1 MKHILCIAT
10 ALAAIFLLDS
20 CATVPMTGRQQA
32 RLSSEKRLAA
42 MAESEYRNFISQQ
55 TLSQDTAQV
64 LLVRDVSY
72 RIIHAARRYYAKNN
86 IGKQF
91 DHFRWEVNLVESDD
105 VNAFCMPGG
114 KIAVMT
120 GMLAVTEN
128 EDQLATVIGH
138 EVAHALARHA
148 QEKMS
153 HGLLAQ
159 IGHVG
164 VQVATVNSSS
174 DVQQAA
180 SLGYVVGAAFGFML
194 PYSRKLEKEADN
206 IGLRLMIMAGY
217 DPTEAPK
224 LWERMTEKFGDSKTA
239 FFQTHPTNK
248 SRKNELEAQ
257 IPAAIA
263 FAAPYMEKLEQ
274 QPEAA
279 PAPKPVIA
287 AAPLPASEP
296 ARANKAPV
304 STTPSS
310 TASAFQGAGK
320 KATDEPAAGSY
331 IVVQV
336 EAVNS
341 QSLVPDKYEA
351 LKNLGSLDFEP
362 ATLEGTSIKRVLLGQ
377 FADANKARAAL
388 ESVRKQ
394 GFRNAYLVEYLNGV
408 RGKSIL

>member
-1 MKHILCIAT
+1 MKHLLCIAT

-20 CATVPMTGRQQA
+20 CATVPMTGRTQA
-32 RLSSEKRLAA
+32 RLSSEKRLAS
-42 MAESEYRNFISQQ
+42 MAESEYRYFISQQ
-55 TLSQDTAQV
+55 TLSQDAAQV
-64 LLVRDVSY
+64 RMVQDVSY

-91 DHFRWEVNLVESDD
+91 DHFRWEVNVVESED

-164 VQVATVNSSS
+164 VQVATVNSSA

-180 SLGYVVGAAFGFML
+180 NLGYVVGAAFGFLL

-224 LWERMTEKFGDSKTA
+224 LWERMTEKLGDSKTA

-263 FAAPYMEKLEQ
+263 FAAPYLEKPEQ

-287 AAPLPASEP
+287 AAPLPASVP
-296 ARANKAPV
+296 PGTARETTALTPV
-304 STTPSS
+304 S
-310 TASAFQGAGK
+310 ASAFQPGGK
-320 KATDEPAAGSY
+320 KTADASVWGNY
-331 IVVQV
+331 ITVQV

-341 QSLVPDKYEA
+341 QSLVPDKYDP
-351 LKNLGSLDFEP
+351 LKPLGTLVYESGM
-362 ATLEGTSIKRVLLGQ
+362 LEGAPIKRVLLGQ
-377 FADANKARAAL
+377 FADAGKARAAL
-388 ESVRKQ
+388 EFVRKQ
-394 GFRNAYLVEYLNGV
+394 GFRNAYLVEYTDGV